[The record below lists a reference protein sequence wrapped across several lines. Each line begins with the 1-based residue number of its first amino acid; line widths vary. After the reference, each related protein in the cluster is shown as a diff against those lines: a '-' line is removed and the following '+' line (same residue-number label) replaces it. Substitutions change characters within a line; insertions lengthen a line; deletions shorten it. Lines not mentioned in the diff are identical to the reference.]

1 MGEIMLTP
9 NEIDRLADAIV
20 ARLAGRVAGAAEEDP
35 VGDCHDAAG
44 WLRCSVPTIERL
56 VQTKRI
62 PSFTVGRLR
71 RFRRSEVLAAAE
83 REGGEQ

>member
-1 MGEIMLTP
+1 MLTP
-9 NEIDRLADAIV
+9 IEIERLADAI
-20 ARLAGRVAGAAEEDP
+20 AERLAGRLAGAEEDP